1 MAAAPVLSAEMGGDE
16 TDDTAGPVARS
27 RPESPKGGSQCP
39 AHANGLR
46 ISITCCSCAAAMMVS
61 QAPVGTECPRTRKSP
76 GSSTAEVAEVQP
88 LQLEPKAKPKA
99 KTRPQPKA
107 SAHGPQRVSVGHPL
121 YPSETFMRQHWLE
134 GPWRADRDEQQK
146 MNKIVR
152 ECSHSL
158 LDRNGTNGH
167 KRRFKCCA
175 CETIWSG
182 PYFEDDHQGPDAL
195 DVSDWV
201 KP

>member
-1 MAAAPVLSAEMGGDE
+1 MSAEVGGDE

-27 RPESPKGGSQCP
+27 RPDSQRGGSQCP

-46 ISITCCSCAAAMMVS
+46 ITITCCTCAAATMES
-61 QAPVGTECPRTRKSP
+61 QAPVATECPSTRTSP
-76 GSSTAEVAEVQP
+76 SSSTAAVAEVQP
-88 LQLEPKAKPKA
+88 LQFEPKAKPKA
-99 KTRPQPKA
+99 KARPQPKA
-107 SAHGPQRVSVGHPL
+107 AAHGPQRVPVGHPL
-121 YPSETFMRQHWLE
+121 YPSETFLRQHWLE

-152 ECSHSL
+152 ECPHGV

-167 KRRFKCCA
+167 KRRFKCVA

-182 PYFEDDHQGPDAL
+182 PYDEEDHQASDTIDLG
-195 DVSDWV
+195 DWV

>member
-1 MAAAPVLSAEMGGDE
+1 MAAAPVLSEEMGGDE

-46 ISITCCSCAAAMMVS
+46 ISITCCSCAAATMES

-99 KTRPQPKA
+99 KTRPQPKVP
-107 SAHGPQRVSVGHPL
+107 AHGPQRVSVGHPL
-121 YPSETFMRQHWLE
+121 YPSEIFMRQHWLE

-146 MNKIVR
+146 N
-152 ECSHSL
+152 EQ
-158 LDRNGTNGH
+158 DRTGVLTQFAGPQRNQRIQT
-167 KRRFKCCA
+167 
-175 CETIWSG
+175 TIQMLCLRNDLEW
-182 PYFEDDHQGPDAL
+182 PLPR
-195 DVSDWV
+195 
-201 KP
+201 

>member
-1 MAAAPVLSAEMGGDE
+1 MAAAPVLSAEVGEDE
-16 TDDTAGPVARS
+16 THDTAGQVARS
-27 RPESPKGGSQCP
+27 RPDLQRGGSQCP
-39 AHANGLR
+39 AHANVVR
-46 ISITCCSCAAAMMVS
+46 ISITCCSCAAATMER
-61 QAPVGTECPRTRKSP
+61 QAPVETECPRTCKSP
-76 GSSTAEVAEVQP
+76 GSSTAEVAEEQP

-99 KTRPQPKA
+99 KTRPQPKVP
-107 SAHGPQRVSVGHPL
+107 AHGPQRVSVGHPL
-121 YPSETFMRQHWLE
+121 YPSQTFMRQHWLE

-158 LDRNGTNGH
+158 LDRNGTNGY

-182 PYFEDDHQGPDAL
+182 PYDGDDDPGPDML
-195 DVSDWV
+195 DRSDELR
-201 KP
+201 P

>member
-1 MAAAPVLSAEMGGDE
+1 M
-16 TDDTAGPVARS
+16 
-27 RPESPKGGSQCP
+27 
-39 AHANGLR
+39 
-46 ISITCCSCAAAMMVS
+46 
-61 QAPVGTECPRTRKSP
+61 
-76 GSSTAEVAEVQP
+76 
-88 LQLEPKAKPKA
+88 
-99 KTRPQPKA
+99 
-107 SAHGPQRVSVGHPL
+107 GHPL
-121 YPSETFMRQHWLE
+121 YPSETFLRQHWLE

-182 PYFEDDHQGPDAL
+182 PYPEDDHRGPGVFD
-195 DVSDWV
+195 DGDWV